1 MNKELKALIL
11 EDSEL
16 DAELVAAM
24 LAHSWEHLSWR
35 RVDRQ
40 VEFIEELN
48 WQPDVIIA
56 DHEVPGFGAPAALEL
71 LQELDA
77 DIPLIVCTGAVTEE
91 IVVRCMRLGAADYLL
106 KDRLTRLGPAVE
118 NALAMRRERLAKQ
131 QTQRE
136 QQRLAA
142 LNSALLDSLP
152 AQAALLDTQGN
163 IIATNAAWRS
173 KGHKD
178 TFSSPEWGLNCNYAS
193 ACLKLAG
200 RDSLHAVGIVRGIA
214 EVLAG
219 QRDQFAMDYPGQAKH
234 AMNWYRVMV
243 TRVTAEPNAGGAVV
257 MHIDVTER
265 RSMEEQLKVN
275 ANALQHLAEGVIIS
289 DAQLRVVAVNKAY
302 STMTGYELE
311 EIKGL
316 PLWTALTG
324 EEVSKIPDESHPA
337 YKAPSGWRIE
347 LNGRHKSGKYF
358 RSVLSVSPV
367 PSEQGKIG
375 HYTAVLNA
383 QAVPIDQTWIQQPAA
398 TSEST

>member
-1 MNKELKALIL
+1 MNKELKALIV
-11 EDSEL
+11 EDSAL

-40 VEFIEELN
+40 ENFIDELT
-48 WQPDVIIA
+48 WQPDIIIA

-91 IVVRCMRLGAADYLL
+91 TVVRCMRLGAADYLL

-118 NALAMRRERLAKQ
+118 NALAMRRERLSKQ

-178 TFSSPEWGLNCNYAS
+178 TFTSPEWGVDCNYAG

-219 QRDQFAMDYPGQAKH
+219 QRDQFAMDYPSQAKH
-234 AMNWYRVMV
+234 AGHWFRVMV

-257 MHIDVTER
+257 MHVDVTER
-265 RSMEEQLKVN
+265 RSMEEQLKIN
-275 ANALQHLAEGVIIS
+275 ANALQHLAEGVVIS

-311 EIKGL
+311 EVKGL

-324 EEVSKIPDESHPA
+324 EEASRIPGEKHPA
-337 YKAPSGWRIE
+337 YNATSGWRVE

-358 RSVLSVSPV
+358 RSILSVNPV
-367 PSEQGKIG
+367 PSEHGQVE
-375 HYTAVLNA
+375 HFTAVLTD
-383 QAVPIDQTWIQQPAA
+383 QAWQQA
-398 TSEST
+398 